1 MSTEHLM
8 GDIGA
13 VLEALMGTADG
24 PRQEAEKHLRTLTI
38 DTPAEVLLLLSQIG
52 AQGVGGFQ
60 LDHRL
65 LTLILLKRLAFKPLP
80 GLFLNENSQ
89 HATAPFD
96 VIRETTR
103 GRIETVLCA
112 GLKDEMDTRMR
123 KGLGNCA
130 AAWAQESAARHR
142 PLLPLPP
149 ILLELTTS
157 PHPFHRFTPFQLLD
171 MTPTLLVDSVSD
183 PLPAPQLAQI
193 LLAGLHDPSVDV
205 RVEAMKAV
213 RSVLMEGVTGKE
225 REEIGSQLI
234 HQAFQSLPRLPS
246 NLLSHALVPLVD
258 LASVHPNLFLATL
271 SDTIPYLLS
280 LISPPSSSVSHQFS
294 QYPPSRMGQ
303 EDWEEIANPATEI
316 LLSLSELRPTQ
327 LEAWES
333 GRAARELV
341 GLLIGR
347 QVGSFEVDCQEWLDT
362 TNLDEEDEDYPVF
375 AEEAL
380 DRLAHAL
387 GGSTI
392 LPALSSQVE
401 TLLTQPDWRCR
412 YCALVAIAAVAEG
425 CLEELQP
432 RIRDV
437 LTIISPTAKDS
448 HPRVRYAFLQC
459 LGQLCSDCDGVMQ
472 REYQNDVLQV
482 CLSLLEDPV
491 TRVRTHSAACLTN
504 FFQDVEPESF
514 ATYLQPLVGSLLN
527 QYRSGPLYLQEQVLA
542 TVSNI
547 ALGSMETF
555 LPFYRDVMDLCI
567 HTLAHATTDEQRKL
581 QGRAMECASLTGSAV
596 GKATFAGDAV
606 RVAQLMIVIQNSLQS
621 DDKRSSYLMD
631 AWTSL
636 CQTLG
641 DDFEPF
647 LPQVIPPLL
656 KAAAYVP
663 TKSDALL
670 SSFEEST
677 PDAEE
682 ALVASNTSEM
692 DEKVQ
697 AYENLTL
704 YAFTMRAKFQPWLM
718 QSMELSLGG
727 LVDRYSEGVREAAA
741 FLVPGL
747 LQVAK
752 DARVWNDSPS
762 NLLEVFQR
770 VINAIAKENDPS
782 FLALLYKSFT
792 DSLHVVSLS
801 LPSNLSTQLINS
813 TEAHLRDLKSTR
825 IDREIQSEYM
835 DEADKE
841 IYLEEQENENSAL
854 DQIENSLIMIKQ
866 FDEQEEFTSR
876 IDKVQGLRTEVRKR
890 GLKEDETDQM

>member
-8 GDIGA
+8 GDVGA
-13 VLEALMGTADG
+13 VFEALMGTADG
-24 PRQEAEKHLRTLTI
+24 PRQEGEKHLRNLTI
-38 DTPAEVLLLLSQIG
+38 STPADILLLLAQIG

-60 LDHRL
+60 LDQRL
-65 LTLILLKRLAFKPLP
+65 LSLILLKRLAFKPLP

-130 AAWAQESAARHR
+130 ATWAQESAARHR

-149 ILLELTTS
+149 ILLELTAS

-183 PLPAPQLAQI
+183 PLPAPQLAHV
-193 LLAGLHDPSVDV
+193 LLAGINDPSVDV

-225 REEIGSQLI
+225 REEIGSQMI

-258 LASVHPNLFLATL
+258 LASVHPNLFLPTL
-271 SDTIPYLLS
+271 SDTLPYLLS
-280 LISPPSSSVSHQFS
+280 LASPPSSSVPHQFS
-294 QYPPSRMGQ
+294 PYPPSRVGQ
-303 EDWEEIANPATEI
+303 EEWEEIANPATEI
-316 LLSLSELRPTQ
+316 LLSLIELRPSQ
-327 LEAWES
+327 LEGWES
-333 GRAARELV
+333 GRVARELV

-347 QVGSFEVDCQEWLDT
+347 QVGSFEVDCQDWLDA
-362 TNLDEEDEDYPVF
+362 TNLEEEDEDYPVF

-401 TLLTQPDWRCR
+401 SLLAQPDWRCR

-437 LTIISPTAKDS
+437 LTIISPTAKDP

-459 LGQLCSDCDGVMQ
+459 LGQLCSDCEGIMQ

-482 CLSLLEDPV
+482 CLQLLEDPI
-491 TRVRTHSAACLTN
+491 TRVRVHSAACLTN

-514 ATYLQPLVGSLLN
+514 ASYIQPLVGTLL
-527 QYRSGPLYLQEQVLA
+527 RLFRAGALYLQEQVLA
-542 TVSNI
+542 TLSNI
-547 ALGSMETF
+547 ALGAMETF

-567 HTLAHATTDEQRKL
+567 HTLANATSSDQHKL

-596 GKATFAGDAV
+596 GKAAFAGDAV
-606 RVAQLMIVIQNSLQS
+606 KVAQLMIIIQNALQS
-621 DDKRSSYLMD
+621 DDVRSAYLMD

-656 KAAAYVP
+656 KAASFKP
-663 TKSDALL
+663 TKPDALL

-677 PDAEE
+677 PDTED

-697 AYENLTL
+697 AFENLTL
-704 YAFTMRAKFQPWLM
+704 YAFTMRAKFEPWLM
-718 QSMELSLGG
+718 HSMELSLGG
-727 LVDRYSEGVREAAA
+727 IVDRYSEGVREAAA

-752 DARVWNDSPS
+752 DAKVWNDSPN
-762 NLLEVFQR
+762 NLIEVFQR
-770 VINAIAKENDPS
+770 VINAITKESDPS

-801 LPSNLSTQLINS
+801 LPSNLSAQLINS

-825 IDREIQSEYM
+825 VDREIQSDYM
-835 DEADKE
+835 DEADRE

-854 DQIENSLIMIKQ
+854 DQMENSLIMIKQ
-866 FDEQEEFTSR
+866 FDENEEFSDR
-876 IDKVQGLRTEVRKR
+876 IDRVQRLRAEVRKR
-890 GLKEDETDQM
+890 GLKEDEPDGM

>member
-52 AQGVGGFQ
+52 AQG
-60 LDHRL
+60 HRL

-581 QGRAMECASLTGSAV
+581 QGRAMECASLTGESQRTEQ
-596 GKATFAGDAV
+596 TFAGDAV

>member
-1 MSTEHLM
+1 MSTEYLM
-8 GDIGA
+8 GDIGN
-13 VLEALMGTADG
+13 VLEALLGTADEH
-24 PRQEAEKHLRTLTI
+24 RQEAENHLRNLVV
-38 DTPAEVLLLLSQIG
+38 DAPAEILLLLAQIG

-60 LDHRL
+60 LDYRL
-65 LTLILLKRLAFKPLP
+65 LALILLRRLAFKPVS
-80 GLFLNENSQ
+80 GLFLNSTSQ

-123 KGLGNCA
+123 KGLGKCA
-130 AAWAQESAARHR
+130 AGWVQESSARHR

-149 ILLELTTS
+149 VLLELTAS

-193 LLAGLHDPSVDV
+193 LLAGVNDPSVDV
-205 RVEAMKAV
+205 RVEAIKAV

-225 REEIGSQLI
+225 REEVGADLL
-234 HQAFQSLPRLPS
+234 HQAFRSLPRLPS
-246 NLLSHALVPLVD
+246 ESLSHALVPLVD
-258 LASVHPNLFLATL
+258 LASVHPNLYLPSL
-271 SDTIPYLLS
+271 NDILPYLLS
-280 LISPPSSSVSHQFS
+280 LISPPSTSISHQFS
-294 QYPPSRMGQ
+294 PYPPSSLPMEQ
-303 EDWEEIANPATEI
+303 WEEIANPSTEI
-316 LLSLSELRPTQ
+316 LLSLCELRPTQ
-327 LEAWES
+327 LEGWET
-333 GRAARELV
+333 GKVPRELV

-347 QVGSFEVDCQEWLDT
+347 QVGSFDEDCQDWLDT

-380 DRLAHAL
+380 DRLANAF
-387 GGSTI
+387 GGTTI
-392 LPALSSQVE
+392 LPALSNQVE
-401 TLLTQPDWRCR
+401 SLLTQQDWRCR

-437 LTIISPTAKDS
+437 LTIISPTAKDP

-459 LGQLCSDCDGVMQ
+459 IGQLCSDCEGTMQ
-472 REYQNDVLQV
+472 KEYADDVLQV
-482 CLSLLEDPV
+482 CLALLEDPI

-504 FFQDVEPESF
+504 FFQDVELESF
-514 ATYLQPLVGSLLN
+514 ASYLDPLVRSLLN
-527 QYRSGPLYLQEQVLA
+527 QFRAGPLFLQEQILA
-542 TVSNI
+542 TMSNV
-547 ALGSMETF
+547 ALGALESF
-555 LPFYRDVMDLCI
+555 APYYRDVMDINI
-567 HTLAHATTDEQRKL
+567 HTLASATSESQQKL
-581 QGRAMECASLTGSAV
+581 QGRAMECASLLGSAV
-596 GKATFAGDAV
+596 GKATFALDAV
-606 RVAQLMIVIQNSLQS
+606 KLAQLMITIQNNLQP

-656 KAAAYVP
+656 NAASYKPPKMDV
-663 TKSDALL
+663 LV

-677 PDAEE
+677 PDSEDT
-682 ALVASNTSEM
+682 LVASNTSEM

-697 AYENLTL
+697 AFENLAL
-704 YAFTMRAKFQPWLM
+704 YAFTMRGKFQPWLM
-718 QSMELSLGG
+718 ESMELSLEG
-727 LVDRYSEGVREAAA
+727 LVDKYSEGVREAAA

-752 DARVWNDSPS
+752 DSRVWNDSPN
-762 NLLEVFQR
+762 NLIEVFQR
-770 VINAIAKENDPS
+770 VINAITKESEPS

-792 DSLHVVSLS
+792 DSLHVISLS
-801 LPSNLSTQLINS
+801 LPFNLSQQLIKS
-813 TEAHLRDLKSTR
+813 TEAHLRDLESR
-825 IDREIQSEYM
+825 RVDRELQADYM
-835 DEADKE
+835 DEADRE
-841 IYLEEQENENSAL
+841 IYMEEQENEDSAM
-854 DQIENSLIMIKQ
+854 DQVENALFMILQ
-866 FDEQEEFTSR
+866 FNGDEQVKNRVEE
-876 IDKVQGLRTEVRKR
+876 LRTLKGQVKKR
-890 GLKEDETDQM
+890 GLEGGEVEG